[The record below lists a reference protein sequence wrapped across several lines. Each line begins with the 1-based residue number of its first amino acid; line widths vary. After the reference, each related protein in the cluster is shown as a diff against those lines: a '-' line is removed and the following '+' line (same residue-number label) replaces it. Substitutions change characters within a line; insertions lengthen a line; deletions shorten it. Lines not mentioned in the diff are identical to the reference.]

1 MQVTL
6 EKSNDLDGII
16 KVEVVEADYAEEVNK
31 ELREVGRTRQIPGFR
46 KGHVSL
52 DHLRRLFGRDVK
64 SHVLN
69 ELVFKSAIDYLR
81 DNKIDILG
89 EPLPMKVEEIDLN
102 KKDYTFSYEVGL
114 APQVNVEVNKDVNVP
129 YYTIEVSKEMLDEQD
144 KSLRNRFGAQ
154 VPGDEVDDSAL
165 VKGTIMELDA
175 EGNVL
180 TSEDAIQVIA
190 GIVAPQYFADKEE
203 AAKFL
208 GNKVGDKVVFNPAR
222 AEGDNVTALASMLN
236 IDKERAANVKADFEM
251 AISEI
256 IVLKPAELGEE
267 FYKQVFVGKEI
278 NSEDEYYESLK
289 EMIARELAQNSE
301 YKFNL
306 DARNILVEK
315 FGNFELPGAFLA
327 KWLQARNSELTSE
340 KATEEYEKM
349 IPSIKWELVKGK
361 IAEQQDI
368 KVSEDDMLNFAKGVA
383 ARQFAQ
389 YGMMNM
395 TDDVITDYAKRML
408 EDKKFARQLYE
419 QAEDTKLFNA
429 IRALV
434 TREEKTVSL
443 DEFKKMVGAE

>member
-31 ELREVGRTRQIPGFR
+31 ELRELGRTRQIPGFR

-114 APQVNVEVNKDVNVP
+114 APEFNVEVNKDIKVP
-129 YYTIEVSKEMLDEQD
+129 YDTIEVSKEMLDQQD
-144 KSLRNRFGAQ
+144 QALRRRFGTQ
-154 VPGDEVDDSAL
+154 GPGEEADASAL
-165 VKGTIMELDA
+165 IKGSIMQLDA
-175 EGNVL
+175 DGNVL

-190 GIVAPQYFADKEE
+190 GIVAPEYFADKDE

-208 GNKVGDKVVFNPAR
+208 GKKVGDKVVFNPAR
-222 AEGDNVTALASMLN
+222 AEGDNVGALASMLN
-236 IDKERAANVKADFEM
+236 IDKERAAEVKSDFEL

-256 IVLKPAELGEE
+256 IVVKPAELGEE
-267 FYKQVFVGKEI
+267 YYKQVFVGKEI
-278 NSEDEYYESLK
+278 KSEDEYYEALK

-301 YKFNL
+301 FKFNL
-306 DARNILVEK
+306 DARDVLVNT

-327 KWLQARNSELTSE
+327 KWLQARNPELTAE

-361 IAEQQDI
+361 IAQQQDI
-368 KVSEDDMLNFAKGVA
+368 KVSEDDLLNFSKSVA
-383 ARQFAQ
+383 VRQFAQ
-389 YGMMNM
+389 YGMLNM

-434 TREEKTVSL
+434 TREEKTMSL
-443 DEFKKMVGAE
+443 DDFKKMVEA